1 MSGST
6 FGKIFR
12 ATTFGE
18 SHGVALG
25 VVIDG
30 VPAGTKIDVQKI
42 QERLDRRRPG
52 AKINGKANAAVTARS
67 EADKAEILSGV
78 FEEKAEGTPIAIEIR
93 NTSQHSNDYANLKD
107 TFRPGHADYT
117 YWEKYGFRDYRGGGR
132 ASGRETCARVAAGAV
147 ALQFLEQA
155 FGKKFSVTAYTLR
168 AAGISCN
175 KIDLKAIEQN
185 PLRAADLDAA
195 RAMQEKIEALRAAG
209 DSAGGIVECQIKGV
223 PAGLGEPVFEKLD
236 ATLAAAMLSIGAVK
250 GIEFG
255 AGFSVADLTG
265 TQNNDEIRVKG
276 SKAKFTTNNAGG
288 LLGGMSNGDTII
300 FRVAVKPVPSVFAE
314 QKTVKRKGD
323 KFEETNLKIQGR
335 HDVCLCPRI
344 VPVVEAMAALVIA
357 DALLQQRAARL

>member
-18 SHGVALG
+18 SHGTALG

-30 VPAGTKIDVQKI
+30 VPAGTRIDLAKI

-52 AKINGKANAAVTARS
+52 AKADGKFNAAVTARS

-78 FEEKAEGTPIAIEIR
+78 FEGKAQGTPIAIEIR
-93 NTSQHSNDYANLKD
+93 NTSQHSSDYSNLKD
-107 TFRPGHADYT
+107 TFRPGHADLT
-117 YWEKYGFRDYRGGGR
+117 YFEKYGFRDYRGGGR

-155 FGKKFSVTAYTLR
+155 LGKKFSVTAYTLR
-168 AAGISCN
+168 AAGISCK
-175 KIDLKAIEQN
+175 KIDLKAIERN
-185 PLRAADLDAA
+185 PMRAADLDAA
-195 RAMQEKIEALRAAG
+195 RAMQERVEELRAKG
-209 DSAGGIVECQIKGV
+209 DSAGGVIECQIKGV
-223 PAGLGEPVFEKLD
+223 PAGLGEPVFDKLD

-255 AGFSVADLTG
+255 AGFAAADLTG
-265 TQNNDEIRVKG
+265 SQNNDEIRAKG
-276 SKAKFTTNNAGG
+276 SKAAFRTNNAGG
-288 LLGGMSNGDTII
+288 LSNGDTIV
-300 FRVAVKPVPSVFAE
+300 FRIAVKPVPSVFVE
-314 QKTVKRKGD
+314 QETVKMSKGKLAD
-323 KFEETNLKIQGR
+323 TKLKIQGR

-344 VPVVEAMAALVIA
+344 VPVAEAMAALAIA
-357 DALLQQRAARL
+357 DALLQNRAARL

>member
-18 SHGVALG
+18 SHGTALG

-30 VPAGTKIDVQKI
+30 VPAGTKIDADKI

-52 AKINGKANAAVTARS
+52 AKAGEKLNAAVTSRS

-78 FEEKAEGTPIAIEIR
+78 FEGKAEGTPIAIEIR
-93 NTSQHSNDYANLKD
+93 NTSQHSSDYSNLKD

-117 YWEKYGFRDYRGGGR
+117 YFEKYAFRDYRGGGR

-147 ALQFLEQA
+147 ALQFLEQEL
-155 FGKKFSVTAYTLR
+155 GKKFSITAYTLR

-175 KIDLKAIEQN
+175 KIDLSAIEKN

-195 RAMQEKIEALRAAG
+195 RAMQERVEELRAQG
-209 DSAGGIVECQIKGV
+209 DSAGGVIECQIKGV

-236 ATLAAAMLSIGAVK
+236 AGLAAAMLSIGAVK

-255 AGFSVADLTG
+255 AGFAACDMTG
-265 TQNNDEIRVKG
+265 TQNNDVM
-276 SKAKFTTNNAGG
+276 KAKGGKAAFLTNNAGG
-288 LLGGMSNGDTII
+288 VLGGISNGDAIV
-300 FRVAVKPVPSVFAE
+300 FRIAVKPVPSVFAE
-314 QKTVKRKGD
+314 QKTVKNAKG
-323 KFEETNLKIQGR
+323 KLAETKLKIQGR

-357 DALLQQRAARL
+357 DALLQQRAARV

>member
-18 SHGVALG
+18 SHGTALG
-25 VVIDG
+25 VVVDG
-30 VPAGTKIDVQKI
+30 VPAGTKIDAQKI

-52 AKINGKANAAVTARS
+52 AKADGKFNAAVTARS

-78 FEEKAEGTPIAIEIR
+78 FEGKAQGTPIAIEIR
-93 NTSQHSNDYANLKD
+93 NTSQHSSDYSNLKD

-117 YWEKYGFRDYRGGGR
+117 YFEKYGFRDYRGGGR

-147 ALQFLEQA
+147 ALQFLEQTL
-155 FGKKFSVTAYTLR
+155 GKKFSVTAYTLR

-175 KIDLKAIEQN
+175 KIDLKVIEKN

-195 RAMQEKIEALRAAG
+195 RAMQKKIEELRAAG
-209 DSAGGIVECQIKGV
+209 DSAGGIIECQIKGV

-236 ATLAAAMLSIGAVK
+236 ASLAAAMLSIGAVK

-255 AGFSVADLTG
+255 AGFAACDMTG
-265 TQNNDEIRVKG
+265 SENNDVIKLKG
-276 SKAKFTTNNAGG
+276 GKAAFASNNAGG
-288 LLGGMSNGDTII
+288 LLGGISNGDAII
-300 FRVAVKPVPSVFAE
+300 FRLAVKPVPSIFLE
-314 QKTVKRKGD
+314 QKTVKSKNG
-323 KFEETNLKIQGR
+323 KLAQASLKIQGR

-357 DALLQQRAARL
+357 DALLQERAARI

>member
-18 SHGVALG
+18 SHGTALG

-30 VPAGTKIDVQKI
+30 VPAGTKIDAAKI

-52 AKINGKANAAVTARS
+52 AKANGKSNAAVTSRS
-67 EADKAEILSGV
+67 EADKAQILSGV
-78 FEEKAEGTPIAIEIR
+78 FEGKAQGTPIAIEIL
-93 NTSQHSNDYANLKD
+93 NTSQHSSDYANIKD

-117 YWEKYGFRDYRGGGR
+117 YWQKYGFRDYRGGGR

-147 ALQFLEQA
+147 ALQFLEQTL
-155 FGKKFSVTAYTLR
+155 GKKFSVTAYTLR

-185 PLRAADLDAA
+185 PLRAADLNAA
-195 RAMQEKIEALRAAG
+195 RAMQAKIEELRAAG

-236 ATLAAAMLSIGAVK
+236 ATLAAAMLSVGAIK

-255 AGFSVADLTG
+255 AGFDAADLTG
-265 TQNNDEIRVKG
+265 SQNNDQI
-276 SKAKFTTNNAGG
+276 KAKGGKATFATNNAGG
-288 LLGGMSNGDTII
+288 LLGGISNGDTII
-300 FRVAVKPVPSVFAE
+300 FRVAVKPVPSVFVE
-314 QKTVKRKGD
+314 QKTVKNKNGNLAD
-323 KFEETNLKIQGR
+323 ASLKIQGR

-357 DALLQQRAARL
+357 DAVLQNRAARV

>member
-6 FGKIFR
+6 FGEIFR

-18 SHGVALG
+18 SHGTALG

-30 VPAGTKIDVQKI
+30 VPAGTKIDAQKI

-52 AKINGKANAAVTARS
+52 AKVNGKANAAVTSRS

-78 FEEKAEGTPIAIEIR
+78 FEGKAEGTPIAIEIR
-93 NTSQHSNDYANLKD
+93 NTSQHSSDYANLKD
-107 TFRPGHADYT
+107 AFRPGHADYT
-117 YWEKYGFRDYRGGGR
+117 YWQKYGFRDYRGGGR

-147 ALQFLEQA
+147 ALQLLEQA
-155 FGKKFSVTAYTLR
+155 LGKKFGITAYTLR
-168 AAGISCN
+168 AAGISCQ
-175 KIDLKAIEQN
+175 KIDLKAIERN
-185 PLRAADLDAA
+185 PMRAADLNAA
-195 RAMQEKIEALRAAG
+195 RAMQARIEELRAAG

-255 AGFSVADLTG
+255 AGFAACDMTG
-265 TQNNDEIRVKG
+265 TQNNDNM
-276 SKAKFTTNNAGG
+276 KAKGAKPSFATNNAGG
-288 LLGGMSNGDTII
+288 VLGGISSGEPII
-300 FRVAVKPVPSVFAE
+300 FRLAVKPVPSVFAE
-314 QKTVKRKGD
+314 QKTVKVKNGKIED
-323 KFEETNLKIQGR
+323 TDLKIQGR

-357 DALLQQRAARL
+357 DALLRQRAARI

>member
-18 SHGVALG
+18 SHGTALG

-30 VPAGTKIDVQKI
+30 VPAGTKIDEKKI

-52 AKINGKANAAVTARS
+52 AKTNGKANAAVTSRS
-67 EADKAEILSGV
+67 EADKAEILSGI
-78 FEEKAEGTPIAIEIR
+78 FEGKAQGTPIAIEIR
-93 NTSQHSNDYANLKD
+93 NTSQHSSDYSNLKD

-117 YWEKYGFRDYRGGGR
+117 YFEKYGFRDYRGGGR

-155 FGKKFSVTAYTLR
+155 LGKRFSVTAYTLR
-168 AAGISCN
+168 AAGIACK

-185 PLRAADLDAA
+185 PLRAADLNAA
-195 RAMQEKIEALRAAG
+195 RAMQERIEELRATG
-209 DSAGGIVECQIKGV
+209 DSAGGVIECQIKGV

-255 AGFSVADLTG
+255 AGFAAADLTG
-265 TQNNDEIRVKG
+265 SQNNDEILTKG
-276 SKAKFTTNNAGG
+276 SKAAFRSNNAGG

-300 FRVAVKPVPSVFAE
+300 FRVAVKPVPSVFIE

-323 KFEETNLKIQGR
+323 KFEETDLKIQGR

-357 DALLQQRAARL
+357 DAVLQNRAARI